1 MWCHVKN
8 NYFQSCS
15 ACWRNKSL
23 ESEIYCGRK
32 LIDMTLYQALA
43 ELEKTNAAGALCMI
57 VRSRGSTPRHVTS
70 KMLVYPDGHIMG
82 TVGGGEV
89 ENRVI
94 MEALKAIQD
103 KKPRLLEYNMS
114 DPERGDPGV
123 CGGQLEIYVEPII
136 PKPVLVIVGVGHV
149 GKAVAHLAKW
159 LNFVVAVCDDRP
171 DFSTPESIPE
181 ADIYL
186 PIPLDELS
194 TQLEITPW
202 TYIVLTTRGMDV
214 DVLGLPS
221 LLDSQAGYIGV
232 IGSKRRWAMTTSR
245 LLEAGISADKLKRIH
260 TPIGLDIHA
269 ETPEEIAVSIL
280 AEIIMLRGK

>member
-1 MWCHVKN
+1 
-8 NYFQSCS
+8 
-15 ACWRNKSL
+15 
-23 ESEIYCGRK
+23 
-32 LIDMTLYQALA
+32 MTLYQALA

-70 KMLVYPDGHIMG
+70 KMLVYPDGRIIG

-94 MEALKAIQD
+94 KEALEAIQD

-171 DFSTPESIPE
+171 DFCTPESISD

-186 PIPLDELS
+186 PIPLEQLS
-194 TQLEITPW
+194 TQIDITPW

-221 LLDSQAGYIGV
+221 LLDSRAGYIGV
-232 IGSKRRWAMTTSR
+232 IGSKRRWAMTTNK
-245 LLEAGISADKLKRIH
+245 LLEVGISADKLKQIH